1 MNKNINKYLDIKKNE
16 VLAKVPCEII
26 INIEEYKA
34 INEELASIAQ
44 EDSDSR
50 LEKGEKGEKGK
61 QDIQDELVITVPG
74 FFEIQFPEE
83 MDSIKFSLPYPVQIF
98 KNNVLEQTSKVIHL
112 SFDVGDR
119 IFQASFKSPQSDI
132 RVLNTLLENG
142 IKYLNDDIYQTVIG
156 IYNQFR
162 TMSPIPFMHI
172 ELMVSQLYSTEV
184 NGEMVPLR
192 LSTKDYK
199 KEYAIGTKKASHY
212 YGSTMGF
219 SYGYTND
226 FMLNDL
232 AKTKRKENTYFE
244 NIISGDYDKLNDT
257 NSK

>member
-44 EDSDSR
+44 EDSDPNSR
-50 LEKGEKGEKGK
+50 LEKGEKGK
-61 QDIQDELVITVPG
+61 QDTQDELVITVPG